1 MIPINADLHIHSR
14 FSIST
19 SKHMTFKTL
28 SMEAPKKGIQLVGTG
43 DCLFRTWLDEL
54 KSLEQVGESIYK
66 LNGTYFIPT
75 VEVQGK
81 GRVHHLIIF
90 PSISSIE
97 QFREKIAGL
106 SKNLDSDGRP
116 HVPLNGD
123 ELAQLAV
130 DADALIGPCHA
141 FTPWTGMYG
150 YFGSLRECYGDLYKK
165 ISFLELGL
173 SADSDFGDRI
183 SELKNLTFLSNSDAH
198 SPYPLRLGREFNRF
212 DVQDIS
218 YSELKKAILREGGR
232 KCVLNVGLPPEEG
245 KYNKS
250 ACSRCFVQYSLN
262 ESLEHKWKCSCGGR
276 IKKGVSDRVNELAD
290 HDIPNRP
297 EHRPEYIRLI
307 PLTEIIAKALDH
319 ANVNTKKVLSTWSK
333 LIEEFNNE
341 IDVLLNVEFENIVN
355 VAGIKIARAVQSFRE
370 NKIILHPGGGGKY
383 GEIELPD
390 LDKWF

>member
-1 MIPINADLHIHSR
+1 MISINADLHIHSR

-19 SKHMTFKTL
+19 SKQMTFKTL
-28 SMEAPKKGIQLVGTG
+28 SIEAPKKGIQLVGTG
-43 DCLFRTWLDEL
+43 DCLFQTWLDEL
-54 KSLEQVGESIYK
+54 KSLDHAGEGIYE

-75 VEVQGK
+75 VEVQSK

-97 QFREKIAGL
+97 QFREKISHL

-116 HVPLNGD
+116 HVPILGE

-130 DADALIGPCHA
+130 DVDALIGPCHA

-150 YFGSLRECYGDLYKK
+150 YFDSLKDCYGDLFEE

-183 SELKNLTFLSNSDAH
+183 SELKELTYMSNSDAH

-212 DVQDIS
+212 KMKEIS
-218 YSELKKAILREGGR
+218 YSELKKAILRQGGR
-232 KCVLNVGLPPEEG
+232 KCILNVGLPPEEG

-250 ACSRCFVQYSLN
+250 ACSRCFVQYSLEN
-262 ESLEHKWKCSCGGR
+262 SVKQNWKCSCGGR
-276 IKKGVSDRVNELAD
+276 IKKGVTDRVAELAD
-290 HDIPNRP
+290 HNIPKRP
-297 EHRPEYIRLI
+297 KHRPEYVHLI
-307 PLTEIIAKALDH
+307 PLSEIIAKALDH
-319 ANVNTKKVLSTWSK
+319 ANVNTKKVQSTWTR
-333 LIEEFNNE
+333 LIEEFDNE
-341 IDVLLNVEFENIVN
+341 INVLLNAEFENIVE
-355 VAGIKIARAVQSFRE
+355 VVGHKIARAIQYFRD

-390 LDKWF
+390 LDNWF